1 MFLKFKLYLH
11 EKIAFPQVIS
21 FLLYISCLQENKIED
36 YIGCG
41 IIIDDFYPLYKHKD
55 FPGSSD
61 GKASVYNVGDLGL
74 IPGSGRFPGE
84 GNGNP
89 LQYSCLENPMDGG
102 AWCPWGCKESDM
114 TKRLHDFTH
123 LSIKS
128 CWKHNEN
135 GITMP
140 TELEVRRLNKTDS
153 KLQVRVLMCQHIL
166 RRFL

>member
-1 MFLKFKLYLH
+1 MG
-11 EKIAFPQVIS
+11 FP
-21 FLLYISCLQENKIED
+21 
-36 YIGCG
+36 CG
-41 IIIDDFYPLYKHKD
+41 
-55 FPGSSD
+55 SD
-61 GKASVYNVGDLGL
+61 SKESTYNAGDPSL

-84 GNGNP
+84 GNGNS
-89 LQYSCLENPMDGG
+89 LQYSCLENCMDRGTWWALILTLLG
-102 AWCPWGCKESDM
+102 HKESDM
-114 TKRLHDFTH
+114 TERLHDFTH